1 MDVEGES
8 QKQDV
13 VVLRLDG
20 CGFPRVPTD
29 FFLGENL
36 RHLNI
41 PIMNYNRNMS
51 DKNQELEIESLA
63 FWVEHGQQHAK
74 KIWNVLVTWALSCL
88 KFEPKPAVEL

>member
-1 MDVEGES
+1 
-8 QKQDV
+8 
-13 VVLRLDG
+13 
-20 CGFPRVPTD
+20 
-29 FFLGENL
+29 
-36 RHLNI
+36 
-41 PIMNYNRNMS
+41 MNYNRNMS